1 MSAEDLTVTER
12 RRLAVLREEIAAGKR
27 CSEQLDGPDVSVM
40 AYYRFLERE
49 PGGCSCGR
57 SDGERCHCRDP

>member
-1 MSAEDLTVTER
+1 MSAEDLTVMER

-27 CSEQLDGPDVSVM
+27 GTEDLDGPDVSVL
-40 AYYRFLERE
+40 AYYRFLEQD
-49 PGGCSCGR
+49 PGSCGCGR